1 MADNRLFMHSEPRR
15 GNKPARAVVPTGR
28 AMPADNLRRRLA
40 ALNRERLPG
49 RGVATRAALC
59 HGVSRPASTTRPTA
73 PDPAMEIAAP
83 ESSPSAART
92 LEDVAPGEVVD
103 NPRGRFLC
111 WRRPLAELWSECD
124 EFVDAYRRTLD
135 ERAAAGDRE
144 ARHPDLAEALAGAS
158 AGLLYMDSETTG
170 LAGSPVFLI
179 GLMHLAND
187 GFRIEQLLARDYSEE
202 AAMLHHYHERIPQFR
217 ALVTF
222 NGKSFD
228 VPCVTDRSYA
238 TGLGPPPAP
247 AAHLDVLHAARR
259 RWKGRFANCKL
270 QTLETNICRRRRVG
284 DIPGDQIPQAYH
296 DFVRTGD
303 ATQMKDILHHNALD
317 LLTMA
322 QLLAA
327 MLEGKRA

>member
-1 MADNRLFMHSEPRR
+1 
-15 GNKPARAVVPTGR
+15 
-28 AMPADNLRRRLA
+28 MPADDLRRRLA

-49 RGVATRAALC
+49 RGIAAPTAPC
-59 HGVSRPASTTRPTA
+59 HRPGRPVGKEPAVA
-73 PDPAMEIAAP
+73 PDPATEIAEP
-83 ESSPSAART
+83 RPGPLTART
-92 LEDVAPGEVVD
+92 LQDVAPGEVVH
-103 NPRGRFLC
+103 NAHGRFLC
-111 WRRPLAELWSECD
+111 WRRPMAELWSECD
-124 EFVDAYRRTLD
+124 EFVDAYRHALD
-135 ERAAAGDRE
+135 EQAATGDRE
-144 ARHPDLAEALAGAS
+144 ALHPDFAEALAGAS
-158 AGLLYMDSETTG
+158 SGLLYMDIQTTG
-170 LAGSPVFLI
+170 LAGSPLFLI
-179 GLMHLAND
+179 GLMHMTND
-187 GFRIEQLLARDYSEE
+187 GFHFEQLLARDYSEE
-202 AAMLHHYHERIPQFR
+202 AAMLHHYHERLPQFH

-228 VPCVTDRSYA
+228 VPQVTDRSYA

-259 RWKGRFANCKL
+259 RWKGQFANCKL